1 VPYGYPWR
9 SGVPVIHEHRDD
21 QEDRRTPRGWA
32 VAPRTPAEAPQAK
45 RRTAARSRG
54 SVVLVA
60 VVAVAFVVF
69 VLLLVMRIGKR
80 VGAVE
85 PAIGPLEVSV
95 PVASASPPR
104 GVEPPPLAVLG
115 THPHAADA
123 GPALPVASAQVAGV
137 RGKPGREVFRKPGF

>member
-1 VPYGYPWR
+1 
-9 SGVPVIHEHRDD
+9 VIHEDRDD

-54 SVVLVA
+54 SVVLVG
-60 VVAVAFVVF
+60 VVAVGFVVF
-69 VLLLVMRIGKR
+69 MLLLIMRIGKQ

-85 PAIGPLEVSV
+85 PAVGSLEVSV

-104 GVEPPPLAVLG
+104 AVAPPPTAVLG

-123 GPALPVASAQVAGV
+123 GPALSAPSGWAAGV
-137 RGKPGREVFRKPGF
+137 RGKPAREVFRKPGF